1 MEELQ
6 LSEWIDEIDEVLA
19 ADLYRDIEHC
29 GGGGTLCGG
38 FQLPISYYFPSGYT
52 VARGKGEFNLPSR
65 ENYSFLRT
73 RLVSI
78 RGELVTGHL

>member
-29 GGGGTLCGG
+29 GGGGALCGG
-38 FQLPISYYFPSGYT
+38 F
-52 VARGKGEFNLPSR
+52 
-65 ENYSFLRT
+65 
-73 RLVSI
+73 
-78 RGELVTGHL
+78 